1 MPDTSI
7 YNIPPETR
15 TVEDRLSDLESLV
28 RLMQQQFD
36 RDLDKRVKQR
46 VEAELEKL

>member
-7 YNIPPETR
+7 YNISPETR

-28 RLMQQQFD
+28 RLMRQQFD

-46 VEAELEKL
+46 VAAELEKL